1 MEREEKQGKKRGH
14 RWAWWLAAALLVLA
28 AAGGIALFWGNQFSL
43 SLLLEGDAEMFL
55 EYGQHYEEPG
65 VRPVFAGTKLLRGG
79 ITPEVSV
86 EISDGIHPDHLG
98 RYLVTYTADFH
109 GYRASAE
116 RIVWVVDTVCP
127 VIELVPG
134 PEEPPKHGEHYKEDG
149 YRAVD
154 NYDGDITDRVVRTE
168 QEGKILY
175 AVADSSGN
183 PCCVE
188 RLIPG
193 YDPLGPEIT
202 LEGEAKIVISAGTFF
217 EEPGYHATDNL
228 DGDLTD
234 QVEIEGEVLWYKPGT
249 YTIFYTATDSSGN
262 ISTVVR
268 CVEVTGQPRKEPVE
282 PEGKVI
288 YLTFDDGPG
297 PYTLALLD
305 VLDKYDVKATF
316 FVVDNGYDDV
326 MREIVRRGHSIGI
339 HTMSHAYNDIYASP
353 EAYFADLYGM
363 HRRIADITG
372 VETTLMRFPGG
383 GSNTISCPNPG
394 IMTLLTEAVQDAGF
408 QYFDWNVDSNDAGG
422 AKTANTVRDN
432 IITGV
437 LGNRVSV
444 VLQHD
449 IHAYS
454 VAAVEG
460 VIRWGLDNG
469 YTFLPLQAD
478 SPPCHHDVRN

>member
-1 MEREEKQGKKRGH
+1 MEWEEEQERKRGH
-14 RWAWWLAAALLVLA
+14 RWVWWLAAVLLALI
-28 AAGGIALFWGNQFSL
+28 AAGAALLFWGNQFSL
-43 SLLLEGDAEMFL
+43 ELILQGEQEIFL
-55 EYGQHYEEPG
+55 EYGHSYEEPG
-65 VRPVFAGTKLLRGG
+65 AQPVFFGSKVLRGG
-79 ITPEVSV
+79 ITPEVEVKTHS
-86 EISDGIHPDHLG
+86 GINPNLLG
-98 RYLVTYTADFH
+98 RYTVTYSADFY

-116 RIVWVVDTVCP
+116 RVVWIVDTVCP

-134 PEEPPKHGEHYKEDG
+134 PQEPPKPGERYKEDG

-168 QEGKILY
+168 LEGKILY

-193 YDPLGPEIT
+193 YDPLGPQIT
-202 LEGEAKIVISAGTFF
+202 LEGEAKILLPAGTVY
-217 EEPGYHATDNL
+217 EEPGYHALDNL

-234 QVEIEGEVLWYKPGT
+234 QVEVEGEVLWYKPGT

-268 CVEVTGQPRKEPVE
+268 CVEVVGQPRIEPVE

-297 PYTLALLD
+297 PYTLQLLD
-305 VLDKYDVKATF
+305 ILDEYNVKATF
-316 FVVDNGYDDV
+316 FVVDNGYDEV
-326 MREIVRRGHSIGI
+326 MQEIVRRGHSIGI
-339 HTMSHAYNDIYASP
+339 HTMSHAYNDIYSSP

-363 HRRIADITG
+363 QRRIEDVTG
-372 VETTLMRFPGG
+372 THTTLMRFPGG

-422 AKTANTVRDN
+422 AKSADTVRGN
-432 IITGV
+432 ILDGI
-437 LGNRVSV
+437 LGNRISV

-449 IHAYS
+449 IHPYS
-454 VAAVEG
+454 VEAVED
-460 VIRWGLDNG
+460 VIRWGMENG
-469 YTFLPLQAD
+469 YTFLPLTAD
-478 SPPCHHDVRN
+478 SPTCHHGVRN

>member
-1 MEREEKQGKKRGH
+1 MEREEEQGKKQGH
-14 RWAWWLAAALLVLA
+14 RWVWWLAAVLLVLT
-28 AAGGIALFWGNQFSL
+28 AAGGIALCWGNQFSL
-43 SLLLEGDAEMFL
+43 SLLLEGDGEMFL
-55 EYGQHYEEPG
+55 EYGQRYAEPG

-86 EISDGIHPDHLG
+86 ETHNGINPDRLG
-98 RYLVTYTADFH
+98 RYTVTYSADFH
-109 GYRASAE
+109 GHRASAE
-116 RIVWVVDTVCP
+116 RVVWVVDTVCP

-134 PEEPPKHGEHYKEDG
+134 PDRLPGPGEHYEEDG

-183 PCCVE
+183 PCYAE
-188 RLIPG
+188 RLLPG
-193 YDPLGPEIT
+193 YDPIRPEIT
-202 LEGEAKIVISAGTFF
+202 LEGDARMVISAGTFF
-217 EEPGYHATDNL
+217 EEPGYHAWDNV
-228 DGDLTD
+228 DGDMTD

-249 YTIFYTATDSSGN
+249 YPIFYTATDSNGN

-268 CVEVTGQPRKEPVE
+268 SVEVMGQPRVAPVE

-339 HTMSHAYNDIYASP
+339 HTMSHAYGDIYASP
-353 EAYFADLYGM
+353 EAYFEDLYGM
-363 HRRIADITG
+363 QRRIADITG

-422 AKTANTVRDN
+422 AKTANTVREN

-437 LGNRVSV
+437 QGKRFSV

-454 VAAVEG
+454 VDAVEG

-469 YTFLPLQAD
+469 YTFLPLTGD
-478 SPPCHHDVRN
+478 SPTCHHGVRN

>member
-28 AAGGIALFWGNQFSL
+28 VAGGIALFWGNQFSL

-193 YDPLGPEIT
+193 YDPLGPEI
-202 LEGEAKIVISAGTFF
+202 
-217 EEPGYHATDNL
+217 
-228 DGDLTD
+228 
-234 QVEIEGEVLWYKPGT
+234 
-249 YTIFYTATDSSGN
+249 SSLSGR
-262 ISTVVR
+262 SLR
-268 CVEVTGQPRKEPVE
+268 
-282 PEGKVI
+282 
-288 YLTFDDGPG
+288 
-297 PYTLALLD
+297 
-305 VLDKYDVKATF
+305 
-316 FVVDNGYDDV
+316 
-326 MREIVRRGHSIGI
+326 
-339 HTMSHAYNDIYASP
+339 
-353 EAYFADLYGM
+353 
-363 HRRIADITG
+363 
-372 VETTLMRFPGG
+372 
-383 GSNTISCPNPG
+383 
-394 IMTLLTEAVQDAGF
+394 
-408 QYFDWNVDSNDAGG
+408 
-422 AKTANTVRDN
+422 
-432 IITGV
+432 
-437 LGNRVSV
+437 
-444 VLQHD
+444 
-449 IHAYS
+449 
-454 VAAVEG
+454 
-460 VIRWGLDNG
+460 
-469 YTFLPLQAD
+469 
-478 SPPCHHDVRN
+478 

>member
-1 MEREEKQGKKRGH
+1 MEWEEEQEKKSGRK
-14 RWAWWLAAALLVLA
+14 WIWWLAAVLA
-28 AAGGIALFWGNQFSL
+28 ALIAAGAALLFWGNQFSL
-43 SLLLEGDAEMFL
+43 ELILQGDEEIFL
-55 EYGQHYEEPG
+55 EYGQEYEERG
-65 VRPVFAGTKLLRGG
+65 VRPVFFGSRILRGG
-79 ITPEVSV
+79 ITPDVTV
-86 EISDGIHPDHLG
+86 EISNGIHPDRLG
-98 RYLVTYTADFH
+98 RYLVTYSADFH

-316 FVVDNGYDDV
+316 FVVDNGYDDA

-339 HTMSHAYNDIYASP
+339 HTMSHAYNEIYASP

-363 HRRIADITG
+363 QRRIEEITG
-372 VETTLMRFPGG
+372 AHTTLMRFPGG

-394 IMTLLTEAVQDAGF
+394 IMSLLTEAVQDAGF

-422 AKTANTVRDN
+422 AKSANTVREN

-437 LGNRVSV
+437 QGKRFSV

-454 VAAVEG
+454 VDAVEG
-460 VIRWGLDNG
+460 VIRWGLENG
-469 YTFLPLQAD
+469 YTFLPLTED
-478 SPPCHHDVRN
+478 SPTCHHNVRN